1 MNQKNFKIVVIGQ
14 IISLLGNTV
23 QRFCMSLYVLETT
36 GSAAIFSAI
45 LAISTIPYILMA
57 PIAGYLADTINR
69 KKLMIALDV
78 ISAGLMAAYAITM
91 NHSDHYVITAIAMVF
106 LSVIYTL
113 YNPAVVACVPQ
124 IVEKD
129 KLTSANS
136 IIQQVGY
143 LVNMVGPILAGFLY
157 GVVGIRTVIWI
168 NAISFLASAVLE
180 LFLEIPDM
188 KNREVFKNPLISS
201 IKEMGRSFVYIKS
214 KKRIVLGI
222 MISYALTNI
231 FVVPVLSVVTPYFI
245 NIVLKMPS
253 QIYGYVEAIF
263 VLGMV
268 MGSLFLTLRP
278 NFFTMKK
285 LYKTML
291 PMLLAIILMVIATG
305 LDMAYAFAAIGI
317 YAVGGFGIML
327 SLALSNIISLS
338 YMQKEVEE
346 NMLGKVSAL
355 STAIATASVAPGQIL
370 FGQLIERDLSLVYIL
385 LLTFV
390 FSLGVVCFIGWNTRE
405 LRKDTVSHLI

>member
-1 MNQKNFKIVVIGQ
+1 MNQRNFRIVVIGQ

-36 GSAAIFSAI
+36 GSAAIFSGI
-45 LAISTIPYILMA
+45 LAISTLPYILLA
-57 PIAGYLADTINR
+57 PIAGYFADTINR
-69 KKLMIALDV
+69 KKLMIALDI
-78 ISAGLMAAYAITM
+78 ISAALMAVYALTM
-91 NHSDHYVITAIAMVF
+91 VQSDHYLITATAMVF

-143 LVNMVGPILAGFLY
+143 VVNMLGPILAGFLY
-157 GVVGIRTVIWI
+157 GIVGIRTVIWI

-201 IKEMGRSFVYIKS
+201 IKEMGRSFIYIKY
-214 KKRIVLGI
+214 KKKIVLGI
-222 MISYALTNI
+222 MLSYALTNI

-253 QIYGYVEAIF
+253 QIYGYVEAVF

-268 MGSLFLTLRP
+268 MGSLFITFRP
-278 NFFTMKK
+278 DFFSMKRIHR
-285 LYKTML
+285 TML
-291 PMLLAIILMVIATG
+291 PMLFAIIFMGVATAI
-305 LDMAYAFAAIGI
+305 DVTYALFAIVI
-317 YAVGGFGIML
+317 YAVGGMGIML

-370 FGQLIERDLSLVYIL
+370 FGQMIERKISLVHIL
-385 LLTFV
+385 LLAFV
-390 FSLGVVCFIGWNTRE
+390 FSLGVVYFIWWNTKG
-405 LRKDTVSHLI
+405 LRKELSS